1 MSLSHWSWDP
11 SLVYVVPAA
20 VLYALGSR
28 PKAGRPSA
36 FQAAVFYT
44 GLLSIVIAV
53 DSPIDAYADE
63 LLWVHMLQHIILL
76 TVAPPLILLGRPW
89 PRMWQALPL
98 TWRTSVGRTLAR
110 ARW

>member
-1 MSLSHWSWDP
+1 MNLSNWSWDP

-20 VLYALGSR
+20 ALYALGSR
-28 PKAGRPSA
+28 PKMGRPSTL
-36 FQAAVFYT
+36 QAAAFYA
-44 GLLSIVIAV
+44 GLLSLVLAV

-89 PRMWQALPL
+89 PTMWRALPL
-98 TWRTSVGRTLAR
+98 RRAHRAR
-110 ARW
+110 A

>member
-1 MSLSHWSWDP
+1 MSAVSLSRWSWDP

-36 FQAAVFYT
+36 LQAAAFYT
-44 GLLSIVIAV
+44 GLLSIAIAV

-76 TVAPPLILLGRPW
+76 TVAPPLVIVIGEP
-89 PRMWQALPL
+89 PCVAVM
-98 TWRTSVGRTLAR
+98 S
-110 ARW
+110 